1 MEDDFQMRTAFGRDA
16 FDGGLNAMK
25 NDFRGEMN
33 INGNGRQHLMED
45 ERIFEG
51 KQTLMSKTIDVR

>member
-25 NDFRGEMN
+25 DDFRGGIN
-33 INGNGRQHLMED
+33 INGRQHLMEE
-45 ERIFEG
+45 ERTFEG
-51 KQTLMSKTIDVR
+51 KQTLMSKDH